1 MFLSAVGNR
10 NNIQGFVGVV
20 VVLFVFLLPFHIHSI
35 GAPKLNK
42 ECSCLQGSRTQLAPA
57 ADIASCTPILE
68 IAFWIVPG
76 VWPTADD
83 SPTLQDVRAPPHS
96 LSV

>member
-1 MFLSAVGNR
+1 MFLPAAGNR
-10 NNIQGFVGVV
+10 NNIQRFVGAV

-35 GAPKLNK
+35 GTPKLNK
-42 ECSCLQGSRTQLAPA
+42 ECSCLQGARTHLAPA
-57 ADIASCTPILE
+57 ANVASLTPILE

-83 SPTLQDVRAPPHS
+83 STTLQNVRAPPDS